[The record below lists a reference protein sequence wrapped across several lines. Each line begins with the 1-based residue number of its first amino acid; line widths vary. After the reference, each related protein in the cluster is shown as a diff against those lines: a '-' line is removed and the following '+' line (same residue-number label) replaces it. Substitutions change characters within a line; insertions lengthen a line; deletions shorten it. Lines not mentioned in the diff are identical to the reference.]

1 MMSGFQKGAS
11 VPGRFKWQWNNK
23 SSLNTQLLNDE
34 LPGIE
39 LSDYRRLST
48 SDSESPSGLLNG
60 EGLKTEPI
68 VDLDLFFGSLYSY
81 YREKGLPCIALN
93 WIVELFTVAFILV
106 FIWFFLLVVNWQALR
121 NVKCGMEAVES
132 GQKPCDLAK
141 EAINHHPLVPFTFPK
156 AIIVGTMVILTVY
169 GLFNFLKFFIQ
180 FKNTLRIRKFYQN
193 SLKVSD
199 SEIQTT
205 PWPAILEK
213 VVQLQ
218 TSQQLCV
225 VKDLSA
231 HDMVMRIMRKEN
243 YLIGMINKGVLSF
256 PIHWWVPG
264 AGPAVITRENG
275 RRNHL
280 ILPKTLEW
288 TLDWCIFQS
297 MFDSKFSVQRDFLTN
312 PSLLK
317 RRLVVVGIV
326 MFLISPCLVIFML
339 VYLFLKHA
347 EQFYNHPSTASSRR
361 WSNLSKWM
369 FREFNEVD
377 HLFKHRMC
385 NSVVHAL
392 DYVKQFPSPLI
403 STVAK
408 FMAFVSGG
416 FAAIL
421 IIIAFLDEDLLEGHI
436 FGHNLLWYGAV
447 LGTVIA
453 ISRALVA
460 EELQVLDPAGAM
472 SLVVQ
477 QTHYMP
483 KRWRGK
489 ENSDSV
495 RKEFETLFQYAG
507 KMLLEEM
514 ASIFITPYLLIF
526 VVPKRV
532 DDILRFI
539 TDFTVDIEGVGH
551 VCSFSAFNFESH
563 GNRKYGSPF
572 GAARDLR
579 SSQGK
584 MEKSFLSFQ
593 SAYPTW
599 EPNSHGKRVLSTLN
613 NFKEQQIRRETRQEY
628 SSPPRPWQ
636 FTTNFRGQGEV
647 IHNLPSSDVL
657 LNVGNIPDQRTHH
670 PYLLD
675 WYYVS
680 RPLYEANNSGDS
692 PPSCN
697 TATFQRT
704 QGLWPPQNQQLSEII
719 VEGEEN
725 WGYHHLP
732 DRLQSH
738 LEASTSSPLL
748 KDEGIK
754 HRDAD
759 HAINRWWDRAAPRS
773 SNPQTSFLEPPDRH
787 SPPPQSSFLE
797 PPVYSHLNVI
807 HQSDD
812 VSADPQSSFLEPPVY
827 SHPNFMH
834 QSDDVSESQSF
845 GEQEENDGRARDLRN
860 IPTMSKTVYMNDSYE
875 EEDEFGL
882 HFADDYRKGEGSGM
896 SASDRSGGALM
907 SLPVKIIPRSNDP
920 VQRNQV

>member
-1 MMSGFQKGAS
+1 MTSSFQKGS
-11 VPGRFKWQWNNK
+11 LVPSRFKWQWKSK

-39 LSDYRRLST
+39 LSDYHRLSN
-48 SDSESPSGLLNG
+48 SGSESPSGLLNG
-60 EGLKTEPI
+60 EGLTTEPI

-81 YREKGLPCIALN
+81 YHEKGLPCIALN
-93 WIVELFTVAFILV
+93 WIVELFTMAFILV
-106 FIWFFLLVVNWQALR
+106 FIWFFLLVVDWQALR

-156 AIIVGTMVILTVY
+156 VVIVGTMFILTVY

-180 FKNTLRIRKFYQN
+180 FKNTLRIRKFYHN
-193 SLKVSD
+193 NLKVSD

-218 TSQQLCV
+218 MSHQLCV

-231 HDMVMRIMRKEN
+231 HDIIMRIMRKEN
-243 YLIGMINKGVLSF
+243 YLIGMINKGLLSF
-256 PIHWWVPG
+256 PVHWWIPG
-264 AGPAVITRENG
+264 AGPAVVTRANG
-275 RRNHL
+275 RINHL

-297 MFDSKFSVQRDFLTN
+297 MFDSKFCVQREFLSN
-312 PSLLK
+312 PSLLRK
-317 RRLVVVGIV
+317 RLVVVGIG

-361 WSNLSKWM
+361 WSNLSKWK
-369 FREFNEVD
+369 FRELNEVD

-385 NSVVHAL
+385 NSVVHAS

-408 FMAFVSGG
+408 FIAFVSGG

-436 FGHNLLWYGAV
+436 FGHSLLWYGAV

-460 EELQVLDPAGAM
+460 EELQVLDPEGAM
-472 SLVVQ
+472 SLLVQ

-495 RKEFETLFQYAG
+495 REEFETLFQYAG

-551 VCSFSAFNFESH
+551 VCSFSSFDFETH
-563 GNRKYGSPF
+563 GNQKYGSPF
-572 GAARDLR
+572 GAARDMR

-599 EPNSHGKRVLSTLN
+599 EPNTHGRQLLSTLR
-613 NFKEQQIRRETRQEY
+613 NFRERQMRRETRWES

-647 IHNLPSSDVL
+647 VHNLPSSNVL
-657 LNVGNIPDQRTHH
+657 LNIGNIPDQRTYH

-680 RPLYEANNSGDS
+680 RPLYEANASGDS
-692 PPSCN
+692 PPSRN
-697 TATFQRT
+697 TATLQPT
-704 QGLWPPQNQQLSEII
+704 QDLWPPHNQQLPETI

-725 WGYHHLP
+725 WGYHHHP
-732 DRLQSH
+732 ERLQSH

-748 KDEGIK
+748 RDEGIR
-754 HRDAD
+754 HCDAD
-759 HAINRWWDRAAPRS
+759 YTINRWWDRATARS
-773 SNPQTSFLEPPDRH
+773 SDPQTSFLEPPGRR
-787 SPPPQSSFLE
+787 SP
-797 PPVYSHLNVI
+797 
-807 HQSDD
+807 
-812 VSADPQSSFLEPPVY
+812 APQSSFLEPPVY
-827 SHPNFMH
+827 SHPNFTHKSDNMSLEPPINSH
-834 QSDDVSESQSF
+834 SNFIHRSDDVSDSQSF
-845 GEQEENDGRARDLRN
+845 GEQEEDDGRARDVRN
-860 IPTMSKTVYMNDSYE
+860 IPAMSRTVYMNDSYE
-875 EEDEFGL
+875 EEEEEFGL
-882 HFADDYRKGEGSGM
+882 HFADESRKGVSSGM